1 MPFILSVDLKR
12 TATALKVSFPEG
24 PACVNRYVNFDIT
37 ETVQQFMTRNE
48 LEAVTDRGMN
58 PE

>member
-24 PACVNRYVNFDIT
+24 PAVNFDIT